1 MPRVQVNRTLVCIG
15 FFSDIDRDFSGV
27 ITVVFVRGHLI
38 AWAET
43 NSFRFDRDF
52 KAISESTESLITL
65 CSVCVCVC
73 VVGDMF
79 DEMLSDASCMCC
91 RSSQAKDGS
100 LRDIFDADSFTRGD
114 AQNLSGS
121 FAERRSLSF
130 HSSALL
136 GIGDHSAFYSRAPD
150 QRQPTSAGA
159 KAAKAEKGPSNHHEQ
174 HGQNQLVAQMAL
186 ALASM
191 LCAQCPSLFVLGGL
205 SCVHL
210 GVT

>member
-1 MPRVQVNRTLVCIG
+1 MNL
-15 FFSDIDRDFSGV
+15 FDELFSG
-27 ITVVFVRGHLI
+27 
-38 AWAET
+38 
-43 NSFRFDRDF
+43 
-52 KAISESTESLITL
+52 
-65 CSVCVCVC
+65 
-73 VVGDMF
+73 
-79 DEMLSDASCMCC
+79 ASCVCC

-114 AQNLSGS
+114 ADHPSGS
-121 FAERRSLSF
+121 FAERRS
-130 HSSALL
+130 SALL
-136 GIGDHSAFYSRAPD
+136 GMGNHSAFFPRVPD